1 MLSLIGDAMNVPTC
15 HKILR
20 SITISDSAMYSDSD
34 NATAATFC
42 ITAPPET
49 ECRLSEQMP

>member
-1 MLSLIGDAMNVPTC
+1 MLLLIGDAMNVPTC
-15 HKILR
+15 HKIIR